1 MNETDEFRG
10 ERLKVKW
17 LYVLFLFLTLF
28 LLISASATRKTVKE
42 GNYYSNKENVA
53 LYLYTYKKLP
63 DNYIFNKEKT
73 NGETDSKQPS
83 GGKYYYKKHYYRGAI
98 KDYAEQNGL
107 SGLKYKNLYE
117 CDLSYPAETE
127 NRGVLRLVYTEDCK
141 HIFYTGTHYGKEGA
155 PAFETLTRWSLNRTS
170 NILWIFFGVIVGCE
184 AGYVAIRLCAVKKG
198 RENCIADLKSATS
211 IFVTAVFFVIMFIPA
226 LLVLAV
232 RGAIKKIGKSR
243 RTQG

>member
-28 LLISASATRKTVKE
+28 LLISAPATRKTVKE
-42 GNYYSNKENVA
+42 GNYYSDKENVA

-63 DNYIFNKEKT
+63 DNYIFNERN
-73 NGETDSKQPS
+73 NGKQPKD
-83 GGKYYYKKHYYRGAI
+83 GKYYYREHKYEGAI
-98 KDYAEQNGL
+98 KDYAEHNGL
-107 SGLKYKNLYE
+107 SGLKEKNLYE
-117 CDLSYPAETE
+117 CDLSYPEGRE

-141 HIFYTGTHYGKEGA
+141 QIFYTGTHYGKEGS
-155 PAFETLTRWSLNRTS
+155 PAFETLTKWSLNHTS
-170 NILWIFFGVIVGCE
+170 NILWIIFAVAVGGE

-211 IFVTAVFFVIMFIPA
+211 IFVSAVFFVIMFIPA

-243 RTQG
+243 RAQG